1 MKNMSRNVIVKES
14 KQRGNNRMRLTVND
28 IKKLWENGQAK
39 LVAGEKGLD
48 RTVVVYDMMEQPDIK
63 PWLRKDML
71 LITTGYAIRNNKE
84 AVLNLIRDLNEV
96 GAAALAIK
104 TRFFDQFPEEA
115 LKLADELHFPLFFLN
130 NALGFIEAV
139 YPVMVAI
146 VEAKNGVEMRTRY
159 QIGQIEKK
167 ELDRKFYFDLIQER
181 FEREEEAQIRA
192 NSLYWPMMPARMLEI
207 CSRHPGPEWF
217 GQKKEKAEQMAEAF
231 FMQQNLAYI
240 IISLPEK
247 TVMLFRQPD
256 RISTLKK
263 ALEQQVEN
271 LEKTVKTDLYVAIS
285 DRIDSYLDMPKVSR
299 QVSDLCRIAGI
310 DSVEDKVLWWE
321 EMKYEELLL
330 EISKLPMVKS
340 YIKERLYNLEEYDR
354 KHGTNL
360 METLEVMLRNGGSKK
375 QTAEKLYL
383 HRNTMIYRAKKI
395 EEILQC
401 NIGDFKTLQ
410 ELSFVCRVREY
421 LTENEGEHE

>member
-1 MKNMSRNVIVKES
+1 
-14 KQRGNNRMRLTVND
+14 MRLTVND

-39 LVAGEKGLD
+39 LVAGEEGLD

-84 AVLNLIRDLNEV
+84 AVLKLIRDLNEA

-104 TRFFDQFPEEA
+104 TRFFDQFPQEA
-115 LKLADELHFPLFFLN
+115 VHLADELHFPLFFLN

-146 VEAKNGVEMRTRY
+146 VEAKNDVEMRTRY

-167 ELDRKFYFDLIQER
+167 ELDRKFYFDLVQGR

-192 NSLYWPMMPARMLEI
+192 NSLYWPMMPARMMEI
-207 CSRHPGPEWF
+207 CLCQSESERA

-231 FMQQNLAYI
+231 FMQQNLAYVL
-240 IISLPEK
+240 ISLPEK
-247 TVMLFRQPD
+247 AVLLFREPD
-256 RISTLKK
+256 RISVFRKS
-263 ALEQQVEN
+263 LEQQMEN
-271 LEKTVKTDLYVAIS
+271 LEKAIKTDLYMTVS
-285 DRIDSYLDMPKVSR
+285 DRIDGYLDMPKAAR
-299 QVSDLCRIAGI
+299 QMTDLWQICGNAAVGQ
-310 DSVEDKVLWWE
+310 KVLWWE

-330 EISKLPMVKS
+330 EISRLPQVKL
-340 YIKERLYNLEEYDR
+340 YIKERLHNLEEYDR
-354 KHGTNL
+354 KHGSNL
-360 METLEVMLRNGGSKK
+360 METLEVMLQNGGSKK

-383 HRNTMIYRAKKI
+383 HRNTMIYRVKKI
-395 EEILQC
+395 EEILKC
-401 NIGDFKTLQ
+401 NLGDFKTLH
-410 ELSFVCRVREY
+410 ELTFICQVRGY
-421 LTENEGEHE
+421 LTKKDGKEGKF